1 LLELNGPP
9 FADCPDVSGLCFEFL
24 SSAAK
29 PAVLVAANHNSSAL
43 ALKDLV
49 HGDDEFVETR
59 C

>member
-1 LLELNGPP
+1 LLELNGPY
-9 FADCPDVSGLCFEFL
+9 FADCPDVSDLCFAFL
-24 SSAAK
+24 SSSAK
-29 PAVLVAANHNSSAL
+29 PAVIVAENHNSSAL